1 MFCTD
6 NKGTGRCLLLA
17 TVVLLLSVAS
27 LPAQQLTGSVSG
39 IVKDSSGAVI
49 PGADIT
55 VTKAGS
61 GEVRRSVTNAEGYF
75 TVASLFAGTFTLAVE
90 AAGFQKY
97 EQTGIVL
104 GVGDNRNI
112 TGIEM
117 QVGATT
123 ETVTVVA
130 QIDTMIPVD
139 TGEIANTITEKQ
151 LQNVAVV
158 GRSAAE
164 MIKILPGMAATG
176 GGVENRPGF
185 SGEAIGING
194 NGDGGQQSALGYY
207 SANGTRPES
216 MDIVSDGAH
225 VSDPGCNCATPVN
238 PNVDMLQEFKVLRGT
253 YGAEHA
259 KGPVVMSAVSKQGGT
274 DFHGTGYYYMRDYR
288 WNANEFLLNRAGQD
302 RPKNKYRFPGF
313 NIGGPMTKSRDKAF
327 FFFGIESFRQTI
339 DTGVLQSIV
348 PTEQMLGGD
357 FSDTSY
363 MAGLGDAKGSTSPTD
378 PNTAEP
384 YPNGIIPSSQFD
396 RTGQV
401 LSGLLPRPNV
411 DPASQGTGFNYVR
424 AVELDQNMLQVLGRV
439 DYNFSDMTKLFVR
452 YNRQDETQNFP
463 VGLWWRNAAQVPY
476 PTPVVGQNVSNSLT
490 VNFSHVLNPSTTNE
504 FIFGL
509 THIDFPNSFNDPS
522 AVSKEALGIP
532 FGGIFDNSGQHIP
545 ALTSWG
551 GTATMLNPGGFD
563 PVLFATKYLVTVG
576 DNFSKVVG
584 THTLKFGAFY
594 EHVIN
599 NQPGNGYSN
608 GLLIPANWG
617 SLTTGNSMADLLTG
631 RVVEYQESTLNVPH
645 NIAFNTFEW
654 YVQDSWKVHPQLTL
668 DYGLRFARLGPWYDR
683 EGAGLAAFFPDQY
696 DPNSGLEDFSGLR
709 WNAIDSGL
717 PTSGRTSG
725 GGIFLAPRLGVAYDV
740 FGTGKTILRG
750 GVGVFRY
757 HDPQGA
763 FPGAVDI
770 PLGYRSVIV
779 SASNTLDALETFQ
792 PAAQRVDVTAIDP
805 TDDTQPVSYNWSFM
819 VANRLP
825 GQLTWEIGY
834 VGNASR
840 DLDNNGFRNINLV
853 PFGAMFADASPA
865 DADPNNYRPLA
876 NYGAVNT
883 IRHNLY
889 QDYHSLQT
897 TLSRQVGRVNIT
909 ANYTFGKVMGIRGG
923 AQGQVGNQ
931 LDIRQNYGPLA
942 YDRSHIF
949 NLAYVLELPNF
960 ARNAGWGG
968 AARAIVDGWQIS
980 GITQF
985 SSGVNLQAAAS
996 ANFNLNQSLNN
1007 KALLGTDAVSLQP
1020 YVTCDPT
1027 EGLGNNQF
1035 INGSC
1040 FAAPRT
1046 VGENGTYVFPDIR
1059 GPGYQNHDISVFKNW
1074 EFSESKR
1081 LQFRFSAYNFLN
1093 HPNVSFT
1100 NGDNNLNLQFDEN
1113 GNMTNDRFG
1122 FADAKFGR
1130 RIIQMAIKFYF

>member
-1 MFCTD
+1 
-6 NKGTGRCLLLA
+6 
-17 TVVLLLSVAS
+17 
-27 LPAQQLTGSVSG
+27 LPAQQLTGSISG
-39 IVKDSSGAVI
+39 TVKDSTGAVI

-55 VTKAGS
+55 VTKEGS
-61 GEVRRSVTNAEGYF
+61 GEVRRTVSNAEGYF
-75 TVASLFAGTFTLAVE
+75 TVASLFAGTFTVGVQAE
-90 AAGFQKY
+90 GFQRY
-97 EQTGIVL
+97 EQTGIPV
-104 GVGDNRNI
+104 GIGDNRNI
-112 TGIEM
+112 ASIELT
-117 QVGATT
+117 VGATT
-123 ETVTVVA
+123 ETVTVTA
-130 QIDTMIPVD
+130 QIDSMIPTD

-151 LQNVAVV
+151 LQNVAIV

-194 NGDGGQQSALGYY
+194 NGDGGQQSALGYF

-238 PNVDMLQEFKVLRGT
+238 PNVDMLQEFKVLRGN
-253 YGAEHA
+253 YGAEHS

-288 WNANEFLLNRAGQD
+288 WNANEFLLNRAAQE

-313 NIGGPMTKSRDKAF
+313 NIGGPMTKARDKAF

-348 PTEQMLGGD
+348 PTEQMQSGN
-357 FSDTSY
+357 FSDTAY

-378 PNTAEP
+378 PNTGEL
-384 YPNGIIPSSQFD
+384 YPNGIVPSSQFD
-396 RTGQV
+396 RTGQII
-401 LSGLLPRPNV
+401 SGLLPRPNV
-411 DPASQGTGFNYVR
+411 EPAAQGSGFNYVK
-424 AVELDQNMLQVLGRV
+424 AIDLDQNMLQVLGRV
-439 DYNFSDMTKLFVR
+439 DYNLSDMTKLFVR

-463 VGLWWRNAAQVPY
+463 VGLWWRNAGQVPY
-476 PTPVVGQNVSNSLT
+476 PTPVVGKNVSNSLT
-490 VNFSHVLNPSTTNE
+490 VNFSHVLDPSSTNE

-509 THIDFPNSFNDPS
+509 THIDFPNSFEDPS
-522 AVSKEALGIP
+522 AVNKESLGVP
-532 FGGIFDNSGQHIP
+532 FGGIFDNPNQHIP

-617 SLTTGNSMADLLTG
+617 SLTTGNTMADLLTG
-631 RVVEYQESTLNVPH
+631 RVVEYQESNLNVPH
-645 NIAFNTFEW
+645 NIAFSTVEW
-654 YVQDSWKVHPQLTL
+654 YAQDSWKVHPQLTL
-668 DYGLRFARLGPWYDR
+668 DYGLRFAHLGPWYDR
-683 EGAGLAAFFPDQY
+683 EGAGLAAFFPNQHDQNAGF
-696 DPNSGLEDFSGLR
+696 DEFSGLR
-709 WNAIDSGL
+709 WNGIDSSI
-717 PTSGRTSG
+717 PTSGRTTG
-725 GGIFLAPRLGVAYDV
+725 TGIFLSPRFGAAYDV
-740 FGTGKTILRG
+740 FGTGRTVLRG
-750 GVGVFRY
+750 GIGVFRY
-757 HDPQGA
+757 HDPQGP

-770 PLGYRSVIV
+770 PLGFRAVTV
-779 SASNTLDALETFQ
+779 AASNTLSALENFQ
-792 PAAQRVDVTAIDP
+792 PAAQRVNATAIDP

-825 GQLTWEIGY
+825 GQTTWEIGY

-853 PFGAMFADASPA
+853 PFGAMFADPNPA
-865 DADPNNYRPLA
+865 DADPNNYRPFR
-876 NYGAVNT
+876 NYGEINT

-897 TLSRQVGRVNIT
+897 TVSRQVGRANIT

-923 AQGQVGNQ
+923 AQGSVGNQ
-931 LDIRQNYGPLA
+931 LDLTQNYGPLA
-942 YDRSHIF
+942 YDRTHIF

-960 ARNAGWGG
+960 ARNSGWGR
-968 AARAIVDGWQIS
+968 AAQAFVDGWQIS

-985 SSGVNLQAAAS
+985 SSGVNLQAAANNGS
-996 ANFNLNQSLNN
+996 NFNLNLEGSNN
-1007 KALLGTDAVSLQP
+1007 KEILGTDAVNLQP
-1020 YVTCDPT
+1020 YVTCDPR
-1027 EGLGNNQF
+1027 EGLGPNQF

-1040 FAAPRT
+1040 FVAPRT
-1046 VGENGTYVFPDIR
+1046 VGQNGTYVFPDIR
-1059 GPGYQNHDISVFKNW
+1059 GPGYQNHDVSVFKNW
-1074 EFSESKR
+1074 EFSESKK

-1113 GNMTNDRFG
+1113 GNMTNNRFG